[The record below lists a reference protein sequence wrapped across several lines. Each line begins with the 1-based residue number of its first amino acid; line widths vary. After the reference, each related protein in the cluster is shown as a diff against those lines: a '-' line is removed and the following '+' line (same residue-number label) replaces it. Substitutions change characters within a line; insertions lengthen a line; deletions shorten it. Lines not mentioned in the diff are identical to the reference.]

1 MMEALIGLV
10 TAAGVVFAAWLFG
23 QRKGKQAERDRQAKE
38 TVRQFNDAIE
48 RAKNADVSRG
58 DPDDDLKWLQSR
70 SKR

>member
-1 MMEALIGLV
+1 MMDAIIGLV

-48 RAKNADVSRG
+48 RAKNADVSSG
-58 DPDDDLKWLQSR
+58 NPDDDLEWLGSR
-70 SKR
+70 GGR

>member
-1 MMEALIGLV
+1 MIDALIGLV

-23 QRKGKQAERDRQAKE
+23 QRKGKQAERDKQAKQTMRE
-38 TVRQFNDAIE
+38 FNDALE
-48 RAKNADVSRG
+48 RAKNADVSSG